1 MRKIKITYLLTMMF
15 IVASALAIILPTV
28 KAESL
33 TKLSDYIDA
42 VGEREETDLLGGVK
56 LYKQRIKSYYD
67 GITDP
72 TVKGYEY
79 AGNTVQ
85 WVDLPATSEEV
96 KMVVWSQGTKHSFKS
111 SRTTLTAKDWEEQHP
126 GWIVIAAVNGDFF
139 QINSTFEAN
148 GLMIQ
153 DTDVIRAYQHGPA
166 SWIGESYGALTWD
179 KDNNFKEGLPTVSN
193 TMSLEIRGTDGN
205 YTEVAKVDVTNPK
218 TIPDTGIALVTKDI
232 KFDVDL
238 TGATVYLGEYEL
250 NRISNEGP
258 AFVKGTIIDKLTNLT
273 EKQRPKSGE
282 FYLVSKDGSLD
293 KLLSNDTYVRCQ
305 YNLTGEWAGVES
317 AVSYFNILLKDNK
330 HLFFQD
336 TIIGIKHDYGI
347 AKNPRTVIGLKEDGS
362 IVMMVSD
369 GRGMDR
375 DYAVGLS
382 YFQIA
387 EMMRLVGCH
396 TVYQMD
402 GGGSATLVARNS
414 QGNLEVI
421 NRPSDGSERSIG
433 NAILMVM
440 RDPGIKVDVKN
451 TTRNSIT
458 ITKSETLVSDLLE
471 DIKVTIDGKTQKL
484 EGNSVTI
491 GGLKESTE
499 YLVQIEYLIVDY
511 RSGGKKIKGG
521 YTVKAKT
528 KDFIMPPSGLE
539 ITEINKNEIVITK
552 RDSEFA
558 SWIQAV
564 TVYVGDESYY
574 MGEDFELRVSGL
586 FDDTDYS
593 VYFTYNVIEPG
604 NEKIYKGKDDV
615 VQIRTLAFNLPTFPK
630 FEITNKTENSV
641 KIAYEYDDE
650 DDIALGVSVVAYDES
665 GKEVARQ
672 SVSRKRGNVEFTNLD
687 LTSGNYSFKLE
698 VLYYEKEGAMFASTY
713 YSNEIIAEKVV
724 VETPV
729 NPEPQPEPQPT
740 PQPETPKKGCG
751 KSAGSIAV
759 ATLSAVSLAVLVLR
773 KKK

>member
-1 MRKIKITYLLTMMF
+1 MKKIKITYLITMMF

-28 KAESL
+28 KADSV

-218 TIPDTGIALVTKDI
+218 TIPDTGIALITKDI

-258 AFVKGTIIDKLTNLT
+258 AFVKGTIINKLTNLT

-317 AVSYFNILLKDNK
+317 AVSYFNILLKDGK

-362 IVMMVSD
+362 LVMMVSD

-414 QGNLEVI
+414 QGDLEVI

-440 RDPGIKVDVKN
+440 RDPGIVVDVKN

-511 RSGGKKIKGG
+511 RSSGKKIKGG

-564 TVYVGDESYY
+564 TVHVGDESYY
-574 MGEDFELRVSGL
+574 MGENFELRVGGL
-586 FDDTDYS
+586 FDDTDYT

-604 NEKIYKGKDDV
+604 NDTIYKGEESPIY
-615 VQIRTLAFNLPTFPK
+615 IRTLAFNLPTFPK

-650 DDIALGVSVVAYDES
+650 DDIALGVSVVAYDET

-698 VLYYEKEGAMFASTY
+698 VLYYEKEGAIFASTY

-729 NPEPQPEPQPT
+729 NPEPKPEPQPT

-751 KSAGSIAV
+751 KSAGSIVV

>member
-1 MRKIKITYLLTMMF
+1 MKKIKTTYLLAMMF
-15 IVASALAIILPTV
+15 IVASALAIMLPTV
-28 KAESL
+28 KADSI

-56 LYKQRIKSYYD
+56 LYKQRLKSYFD

-96 KMVVWSQGTKHSFKS
+96 KMVVWSQGTDHGFKS
-111 SRTTLTAKDWEEQHP
+111 SRTTLTAKDWEEKHP
-126 GWIVIAAVNGDFF
+126 GWIVVAAINGDFF
-139 QINSTFEAN
+139 HINTTYEAL
-148 GLMIQ
+148 GLMVQ
-153 DTDVIRAYQHGPA
+153 DTDVIRPFQQGPS
-166 SWIGESYGALTWD
+166 SWVGEYDGVLAWD
-179 KDNNFKEGLPTVSN
+179 KDNNFMEGFPQVST
-193 TMSLEIRGTDGN
+193 TMSLEIRNESGK
-205 YTEVAKVDVTNPK
+205 YTEVAKISEVNPK
-218 TIPDTGIALVTKDI
+218 VIPDTGIALVTKDARTDI
-232 KFDVDL
+232 NL
-238 TGATVYLGEYEL
+238 TGATVYIGNYEL
-250 NRISNEGP
+250 NRMSNSNK
-258 AFVKGTIIDKLTNLT
+258 AFVKGTIIDKVNNL
-273 EKQRPKSGE
+273 EVSIPKNGE
-282 FYLVSKDGSLD
+282 FYLASKDGSLD
-293 KLLSNDTYVRCQ
+293 NLVSTDSYVRCQ
-305 YNLTGEWAGVES
+305 YNLLGEWAGIES
-317 AVSYFNILLKDNK
+317 AIRYYCVLLKDGE

-336 TIIGIKHDYGI
+336 SIIGVKNDYGL
-347 AKNPRTVIGLKEDGS
+347 AKNPRTVIGFKEDGS
-362 IVMMVSD
+362 VVMMVSD
-369 GRGMDR
+369 GRFMDR
-375 DYAVGLS
+375 DYGVGMS

-387 EMMRLVGCH
+387 EMMRLAGCK

-402 GGGSATLVARNS
+402 GGGSATLVARNT

-421 NRPSDGSERSIG
+421 NRPSDGSERSIA

-440 RDPGIKVDVKN
+440 RDPGIKVDVKS

-458 ITKSETLVSDLLE
+458 ITKTDTLVSDLLE
-471 DIKVTIDGKTQKL
+471 DIKVTIDGKTEKL

-499 YLVQIEYLIVDY
+499 YLVQIEYVIVDY

-521 YTVKAKT
+521 YTVKTKT

-539 ITEINKNEIVITK
+539 VSEINKNEIVITK

-564 TVYVGDESYY
+564 TVHVGDESYY
-574 MGEDFELRVSGL
+574 MGENFELKVSGL
-586 FDDTDYS
+586 FDDTDYT

-604 NEKIYKGKDDV
+604 NETVYKGQEDPIY
-615 VQIRTLAFNLPTFPK
+615 IRTLAFNLPTFPK
-630 FEITNKTENSV
+630 FEISNKTENSV

-650 DDIALGVSVVAYDES
+650 DDIALEVSIVAYDES
-665 GKEVARQ
+665 GKEVAREK
-672 SVSRKRGNVEFTNLD
+672 VSRKRGNIEFTNLD
-687 LTSGNYSFKLE
+687 LTSGNYSFKFE

-713 YSNEIIAEKVV
+713 YSDEIIAEKVV

-729 NPEPQPEPQPT
+729 NPEPKPEPQPT

-751 KSAGSIAV
+751 KSAGSIVV